1 MNLQLQQKLDPR
13 SITVMHQGRFKN
25 LGLSNLLIMPRR
37 MHSALWADA
46 QAPGC
51 GTMISRLGDVAL
63 MLDDL
68 P

>member
-1 MNLQLQQKLDPR
+1 
-13 SITVMHQGRFKN
+13 MHQGRFKN
-25 LGLSNLLIMPRR
+25 LGLSNLLIMPKR
-37 MHSALWADA
+37 MRSALWADA